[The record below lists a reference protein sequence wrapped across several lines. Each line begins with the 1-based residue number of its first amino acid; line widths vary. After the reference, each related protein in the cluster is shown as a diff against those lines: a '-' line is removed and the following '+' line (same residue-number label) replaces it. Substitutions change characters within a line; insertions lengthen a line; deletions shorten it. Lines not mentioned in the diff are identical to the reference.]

1 MQPRPD
7 PRAQANQGRGAVTN
21 VANRFER
28 IAIEPEDDGWT
39 PDDEPV
45 AALETTVTP
54 EVTKRIITTN
64 ASPDVGMERTI
75 NPYKGCEHGCA
86 YCFARP
92 THSYLGLS
100 PGLDFE
106 IKIFSKPDAPALL
119 RKELSR
125 PGYVAKVIVMG
136 ANTDAYQ
143 PAEKKL
149 GISRAILEVLAEFK
163 HPVGILTKSALVL
176 RDLDVLAPM
185 AAEGLASV
193 SLSITTLDRSLAR
206 TMEPRAATPERRLDA
221 LRGLSEAGVP
231 AGVLAAPMIPGL
243 NDHEL
248 ERILEAAADAGARP
262 AGYVLLRLPHEL
274 KELFTDWLQA
284 RYPAKAGKVLAL
296 LRSTHAGALYDSGY
310 FTRQRGEGP
319 LADLLSRRFEVAC
332 RRYGLVDDF
341 VRLDTSKFRV
351 PFRPMPAAQ
360 GSLF

>member
-1 MQPRPD
+1 MQPSPD
-7 PRAQANQGRGAVTN
+7 PRAQGRGAVAN

-45 AALETTVTP
+45 APLETTVTP
-54 EVTKRIITTN
+54 EVTKRVITTN

-106 IKIFSKPDAPALL
+106 TKIFSKPMRRRSSGRSWRAPGTWPRSSSWA
-119 RKELSR
+119 R
-125 PGYVAKVIVMG
+125 
-136 ANTDAYQ
+136 NTDAYQ

-149 GISRAILEVLAEFK
+149 RISRAILEVLAEFK

-176 RDLDVLAPM
+176 RDLDLLAPM

-206 TMEPRAATPERRLDA
+206 AMEPRAATPERRV
-221 LRGLSEAGVP
+221 EAR
-231 AGVLAAPMIPGL
+231 AG
-243 NDHEL
+243 
-248 ERILEAAADAGARP
+248 
-262 AGYVLLRLPHEL
+262 
-274 KELFTDWLQA
+274 
-284 RYPAKAGKVLAL
+284 
-296 LRSTHAGALYDSGY
+296 
-310 FTRQRGEGP
+310 
-319 LADLLSRRFEVAC
+319 
-332 RRYGLVDDF
+332 
-341 VRLDTSKFRV
+341 
-351 PFRPMPAAQ
+351 
-360 GSLF
+360 

>member
-7 PRAQANQGRGAVTN
+7 PRAQGRGAVAN

-28 IAIEPEDDGWT
+28 IAIEAEDDGWT
-39 PDDEPV
+39 LDDEPV
-45 AALETTVTP
+45 APLETTVTP
-54 EVTKRIITTN
+54 EVTKRVITTN

-106 IKIFSKPDAPALL
+106 TKIFSKPDAPALL
-119 RKELSR
+119 RKELAR
-125 PGYVAKVIVMG
+125 PGYVPRVIVMG

-149 GISRAILEVLAEFK
+149 RISRAILEVLAEFK

-176 RDLDVLAPM
+176 RDVDLLAPM

-206 TMEPRAATPERRLDA
+206 AMEPRAATPERRVEV
-221 LRGLSEAGVP
+221 LRGLSEAEVP
-231 AGVLAAPMIPGL
+231 TGVLAAPMIPGL

-248 ERILEAAADAGARP
+248 ERILEAAAEAGARR

-274 KELFTDWLQA
+274 KELFTGWLTA
-284 RYPAKAGKVLAL
+284 RYPAKAGRVLAL
-296 LRSTHAGALYDSGY
+296 LRGTRGGALYDSGY

-319 LADLLSRRFEVAC
+319 LADILGRRFDVAC
-332 RRYGLVDDF
+332 RRLGLTNDYMP
-341 VRLDTSKFRV
+341 LDCSKFSV
-351 PFRPMPAAQ
+351 PFRPHPAAQ
-360 GSLF
+360 GCLFP

>member
-1 MQPRPD
+1 MQPRSD
-7 PRAQANQGRGAVTN
+7 PRAQGRGAIAN

-28 IAIEPEDDGWT
+28 IAVEAEDDGWT
-39 PDDEPV
+39 ADDEPV
-45 AALETTVTP
+45 VPLETTVTP
-54 EVTKRIITTN
+54 EVTKRVITTN

-106 IKIFSKPDAPALL
+106 TKIFSKPDAPALL
-119 RKELSR
+119 RKELAR

-149 GISRAILEVLAEFK
+149 RITRAILEVLAEFQ

-176 RDLDVLAPM
+176 RDIDLLAPM

-206 TMEPRAATPERRLDA
+206 AMEPRAAAPQRRVDA
-221 LRGLSEAGVP
+221 LRGLSEGGVP
-231 AGVLAAPMIPGL
+231 TGVLAAPMIPGL

-248 ERILEAAADAGARP
+248 ERILEAAADAGARR

-274 KELFTDWLQA
+274 KELFTGWLEA
-284 RYPAKAGKVLAL
+284 RYPAKSAKVMAL
-296 LRSTHAGALYDSGY
+296 LRGTRNGALYDSGF

-319 LADLLSRRFEVAC
+319 LADLLARRFEVAV
-332 RRYGLVDDF
+332 RRLGLSDDYMP
-341 VRLDTSKFRV
+341 LDCSKFQV
-351 PFRPMPAAQ
+351 PFRSHPAAQ
-360 GSLF
+360 GSLFP